1 MQVAQLRLRRAPV
14 IIVAVGRARFIVM
27 LVRREW
33 VAEVPDR
40 VRQRAVLRDQQQKR
54 AQEVQC

>member
-1 MQVAQLRLRRAPV
+1 MQVTQFRLRRLPIV
-14 IIVAVGRARFIVM
+14 IVTMGRACVIVM
-27 LVRREW
+27 LLRRER

-54 AQEVQC
+54 AEEVQR